1 MSEQKAQEKEPIS
14 REEMERRKAEIT
26 KFHKEQIEFLETQFR
41 YEDLLTQIEESRLR
55 RAVAM
60 VRHAQMLA
68 PDEPEE
74 KAKEEVKPE
83 GKTEAPTNRTLKKE
97 KNEVQS

>member
-1 MSEQKAQEKEPIS
+1 MSEVKEPTETPIS

-26 KFHKEQIEFLETQFR
+26 KFHKEQIEFLETQFK
-41 YEDLLTQIEESRLR
+41 YEELLTTIEELRLR

-68 PDEPEE
+68 PEEPEE
-74 KAKEEVKPE
+74 TASKEESKPATEPSKE
-83 GKTEAPTNRTLKKE
+83 GARTLKK
-97 KNEVQS
+97 